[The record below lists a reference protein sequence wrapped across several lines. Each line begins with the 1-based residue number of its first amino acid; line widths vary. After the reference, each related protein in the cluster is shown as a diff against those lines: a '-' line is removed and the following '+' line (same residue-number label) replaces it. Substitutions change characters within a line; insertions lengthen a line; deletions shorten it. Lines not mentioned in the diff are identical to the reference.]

1 MILNAKLSTQ
11 SIQSMIRKLKDIQ
24 EMFSEDSKDSEH
36 LIDILVTE
44 AAEVAQQAYGNWQVQ
59 AIPVTEDATT
69 GQIWV
74 TGDMPAIAE
83 FGAGDATVVPSTV
96 FETTDLDFD
105 VWAGSYSLFVGSGDY
120 YRYGAWRMP
129 YTNTWYTEVRPH
141 LGLAQAKMF
150 LMQHSAE
157 IVRGVFSFD

>member
-11 SIQSMIRKLKDIQ
+11 SIQSMIRRLTDVKDKFDG
-24 EMFSEDSKDSEH
+24 ESKDSEN

-44 AAEVAQQAYGNWQVQ
+44 AAEIAQQAYGDWQVQ

-74 TGDMPAIAE
+74 TGDMPLIAE
-83 FGAGDATVVPSTV
+83 FGAGDATVAPSAL
-96 FETTDLDFD
+96 FDNSELDFW
-105 VWAGSYSLFVGSGDY
+105 VWPGSYSLFEGSREYFLFGH
-120 YRYGAWRMP
+120 WRMP
-129 YTNTWYTEVRPH
+129 YTNTWMTEVRPH

-150 LMQHSAE
+150 LLQHSTE
-157 IVRGVFSFD
+157 IAMGVFSFD